1 MADLLRCE
9 DFKMSEGKNR
19 VDYIFHTDVKT
30 EADLLKE
37 LSLMKFIIALIVD
50 KLTPDD
56 RALIIESIKEIGDD
70 TLDDYVKNFEKSD
83 Q

>member
-1 MADLLRCE
+1 
-9 DFKMSEGKNR
+9 MSEGKNR
-19 VDYIFHTDVKT
+19 VNYNFHTDVKT
-30 EADLLKE
+30 EMNLLKE

>member
-1 MADLLRCE
+1 
-9 DFKMSEGKNR
+9 MSEGKNK
-19 VDYIFHTDVKT
+19 VNYNFHTDVKT
-30 EADLLKE
+30 EVGLLKE

>member
-1 MADLLRCE
+1 
-9 DFKMSEGKNR
+9 MSEGKNR
-19 VDYIFHTDVKT
+19 VNYNFHTDVKT
-30 EADLLKE
+30 EMDLLKE